1 LGSSPEA
8 DRRDENRYT
17 MVILFPILY
26 LGWKLIHRTKIYK
39 PHEVDLSKNLE
50 EIDEYERNFVPQKAG
65 YVILPI
71 HLIFTL
77 LTSPILGPG
86 LREFLTNC
94 SDRSSQG

>member
-1 LGSSPEA
+1 LIWDLLQEA
-8 DRRDENRYT
+8 DRRDDNRYT

-65 YVILPI
+65 YVDITHTS
-71 HLIFTL
+71 HLH
-77 LTSPILGPG
+77 P
-86 LREFLTNC
+86 TNE
-94 SDRSSQG
+94 SDFRTWFERVLDKLFG